1 VGGGARARHTVHL
14 RDRERPRGPRRR
26 RDRDGAGRPPPLH
39 GRRRSPARPQRGE
52 GNLQTV
58 RVRSHLVVTSRA
70 AGLEPP
76 IDSVYPRLDDK
87 AGLRE
92 EAAFARSLGF
102 FGKSAIHP
110 GQLPIIHEAFTPTEH
125 ELAWAREVVDAFDSS
140 GGDAL
145 QLPSGEFVR
154 RARGRARRPDARAR
168 RGADADTTV
177 ARRERLRTRRARSA
191 GTTRRL

>member
-1 VGGGARARHTVHL
+1 
-14 RDRERPRGPRRR
+14 
-26 RDRDGAGRPPPLH
+26 
-39 GRRRSPARPQRGE
+39 
-52 GNLQTV
+52 
-58 RVRSHLVVTSRA
+58 VRSHLVVTSRA

-168 RGADADTTV
+168 RGADADADTTV